1 MLTAHF
7 AIFVRDVSPELC
19 RELLLLGNVV
29 RQRREKEKNMWEL
42 VLTSLA
48 LGVGLAMDACA
59 VSMANGLNE
68 PKMSLG
74 KHTLIAGMFGFFQ
87 ALMPMTGWLCV
98 NTLVEHFGVIKP
110 IIPYVSLALLLY
122 VGIKMLVDGIRKKDD
137 DEETKKLTFVTLLIQ
152 AIATSL
158 DALSTGFAMT
168 EFVDGAWQAL
178 LCSGIIAA
186 VTFVISFVAVILG
199 RKFGDKL
206 GDKAQILGGIVL
218 IAIGIEIFVKGV
230 FLA

>member
-1 MLTAHF
+1 MAVTAHF
-7 AIFVRDVSPELC
+7 AIFARDVSSELC
-19 RELLLLGNVV
+19 RELLLGNVV
-29 RQRREKEKNMWEL
+29 RQRRETEKNMWEL

-74 KHTLIAGMFGFFQ
+74 KHTLIAGMVGFFQ
-87 ALMPMTGWLCV
+87 ALMPMAGWLCV

-122 VGIKMLVDGIRKKDD
+122 VGIKMLVDGIRKKDG
-137 DEETKKLTFVTLLIQ
+137 DEETNKLTI
-152 AIATSL
+152 
-158 DALSTGFAMT
+158 DAFSTGFAMT
-168 EFVDGAWQAL
+168 EFVDGVWQAL
-178 LCSGIIAA
+178 LCSWIIAA

-230 FLA
+230 FGA